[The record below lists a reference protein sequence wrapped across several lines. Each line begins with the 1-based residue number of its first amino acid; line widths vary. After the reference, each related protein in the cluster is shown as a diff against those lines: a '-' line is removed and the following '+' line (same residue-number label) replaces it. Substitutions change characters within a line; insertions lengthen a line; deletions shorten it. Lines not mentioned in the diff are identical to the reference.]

1 MSKELRMLYA
11 KRYFLKELIEQ
22 ASINGEATHRIEKLE
37 DKLKDVEC
45 DIDAEIIRAYA

>member
-1 MSKELRMLYA
+1 MSKELELLYA
-11 KRYFLKELIEQ
+11 KRYFLKQLIRE

-45 DIDAEIIRAYA
+45 DIDTEIIRAYA